1 MNKLEFSPL
10 SGSDLQLKA
19 TLKKKY
25 QSFWNNLAF
34 RRGQARPIF
43 SVSEADAL
51 LDRAAELVVLIR
63 RAYQQAGVRLPN
75 QIEGHSSDFLWTA
88 VVLHLNPA
96 TFVRDLVHASL
107 SDADGYFEGV
117 NADDVDAAIESLD
130 RSYMQHEAKNLG
142 SEEAR
147 LRSDILKN
155 AEPVIKLVKEL
166 FSNPDDTLIMDDVD
180 AQMAKLRISTL
191 QSIKSTL
198 SNLEKHLH
206 VLHRQ
211 QLGDSGTTTPTSQK
225 ASTSSDKEAAQPDDA
240 AAAAPAAV
248 EPEPKI
254 EPTPEPTPP
263 LSSSRSG
270 DGGSEASETFIKIG
284 KIGKDVE
291 RFGADLRSLKADAES
306 VDVQNQDSE
315 QKVSAL
321 QKKCAYLTNE
331 LMRDLL
337 ELDSIVGSGA
347 DARTERKKKVTQV
360 QSLLDDC
367 DRVRERLGKLQH
379 ELHEQKAA
387 ASGSSSGDE
396 SAATS
401 SAVGTAASAME
412 EGADADEEEE
422 AEDEMQDADQAAAA
436 QAESP
441 PSSKKPKHESKWAKL
456 RLRPQFDVQESAN
469 EFTLQTYVPNMAPDS
484 IKVNVSEDGSTLTVE
499 GFREPTAE
507 EEEYLRRVLARRVP
521 QQLTPEVEEDLL
533 LRLGAGRYGA
543 FREQYR
549 LPAGDVDVENLE
561 ATYKGG
567 YLLVVVPKNAEC
579 RAREERERDLRE
591 RRQRANA
598 AAARRASPFFRGAGG
613 NPFGGLFGYDDMWA

>member
-225 ASTSSDKEAAQPDDA
+225 ASTSSDKEAAHTTKTQWSSMRQDTSIMLPSTCSHLHEEEKEHRQHLTRA
-240 AAAAPAAV
+240 RRRRRRN
-248 EPEPKI
+248 
-254 EPTPEPTPP
+254 
-263 LSSSRSG
+263 SSS
-270 DGGSEASETFIKIG
+270 
-284 KIGKDVE
+284 
-291 RFGADLRSLKADAES
+291 
-306 VDVQNQDSE
+306 
-315 QKVSAL
+315 
-321 QKKCAYLTNE
+321 
-331 LMRDLL
+331 
-337 ELDSIVGSGA
+337 
-347 DARTERKKKVTQV
+347 
-360 QSLLDDC
+360 
-367 DRVRERLGKLQH
+367 
-379 ELHEQKAA
+379 
-387 ASGSSSGDE
+387 SSS
-396 SAATS
+396 S
-401 SAVGTAASAME
+401 
-412 EGADADEEEE
+412 
-422 AEDEMQDADQAAAA
+422 
-436 QAESP
+436 
-441 PSSKKPKHESKWAKL
+441 
-456 RLRPQFDVQESAN
+456 N
-469 EFTLQTYVPNMAPDS
+469 ITLKMNTP
-484 IKVNVSEDGSTLTVE
+484 
-499 GFREPTAE
+499 
-507 EEEYLRRVLARRVP
+507 RR
-521 QQLTPEVEEDLL
+521 
-533 LRLGAGRYGA
+533 GRG
-543 FREQYR
+543 R
-549 LPAGDVDVENLE
+549 
-561 ATYKGG
+561 
-567 YLLVVVPKNAEC
+567 
-579 RAREERERDLRE
+579 
-591 RRQRANA
+591 
-598 AAARRASPFFRGAGG
+598 
-613 NPFGGLFGYDDMWA
+613 